1 MAVKLLVLKSYE
13 DVIAEVAEISNGL
26 SITHYKLSNPY
37 VTRVDDE
44 KVTYYP
50 YLPLS
55 KDKDIKIPSDWVVT
69 VVDPLDEVTQ
79 SYLENLNAKP
89 KNFSIEE

>member
-1 MAVKLLVLKSYE
+1 MSVKLLVFKSYE
-13 DVIAEVAEISNGL
+13 DVIAEVAEITNG
-26 SITHYKLSNPY
+26 IVTTHYKLSNPY
-37 VTRVDDE
+37 VIRLDND

-55 KDKDIKIPSDWVVT
+55 KDTDIKIPSDWVVT
-69 VVDPLDEVTQ
+69 MVDPLDEIVE

-89 KNFSIEE
+89 KNFNIEE

>member
-1 MAVKLLVLKSYE
+1 MSVKLLVLKSYE

-37 VTRVDDE
+37 VTRLDND

-55 KDKDIKIPSDWVVT
+55 KDTDITIPSDWVVT
-69 VVDPLDEVTQ
+69 VATPLDEIEK
-79 SYLENLNAKP
+79 SYLENLNEKP
-89 KNFSIEE
+89 KNFNIEE

>member
-13 DVIAEVAEISNGL
+13 DVIAEVTEVTNGISV
-26 SITHYKLSNPY
+26 SSYVLSNPY